1 LLPLIVN
8 RIYNNMKSIIP
19 FLMTAMLALA
29 CEKENDKTAPK
40 EPVVIE
46 ITEKTASVIKS
57 DNIFGFDIF
66 REILKNDDSENVFIS
81 PTSIALALAMTY
93 NGAKGET
100 KAAFET
106 ALRKQGYSVDEIN
119 ESYKS
124 LIGALKSVDP
134 KVLLEIANSIWYR
147 DDETFNVLDDF
158 ININEEFYDAEVNA
172 LDFNDP
178 DAIDVINGWVNNKT
192 HGLIEKIFD
201 SMHPDAVMYLVNA
214 IYFKGIW
221 KHEFEE
227 SKTVNEIFYN
237 SAGTEISTDYMK
249 QSISLKTL
257 VTDRF
262 TMAELP
268 YGQGNFSMTVL
279 LPHEGFTTDDV
290 ADSLTQENWDFWISQ
305 LYMREV
311 DLSLPK
317 FKFEYKKQLNDVL
330 TSLGLGIAFTDFAD
344 FSGING
350 TGGLQISKVMHKS
363 FIEVNEEGTEA
374 AAVTGVEIIVESLPE
389 TPLQFHVNHPF
400 VFALRETT
408 TGAVLFLGKV
418 QDPTAEKNG
427 E

>member
-1 LLPLIVN
+1 MKPIVLIIMSVLLV
-8 RIYNNMKSIIP
+8 S
-19 FLMTAMLALA
+19 A
-29 CEKENDKTAPK
+29 CEKAAEEKTAPK
-40 EPVVIE
+40 EPVVID
-46 ITEKTASVIKS
+46 ITEKTASVIES

-66 REILKNDDSENVFIS
+66 REILKNDDSENIFIS

-93 NGAKGET
+93 NGAEGET
-100 KAAFET
+100 KTAFET
-106 ALRKQGYSVDEIN
+106 ALSKQGYSADEIN
-119 ESYKS
+119 VSYKS
-124 LIGALKSVDP
+124 LIEALKSVDP

-147 DDETFNVLDDF
+147 DDGTFNVLEDF
-158 ININEEFYDAEVNA
+158 ININEEFYDAEVSG

-178 DAIDVINGWVNNKT
+178 DAINVINGWVNDKT

-201 SMHPDAVMYLVNA
+201 SMHPDAVMYLINA

-237 SAGTEISTDYMK
+237 SVGTGISANFMK
-249 QSISLKTL
+249 QSVSLKTL

-268 YGQGNFSMTVL
+268 YGQGNFSMIVL
-279 LPHEGFTTDDV
+279 LPQEGITPDDL
-290 ADSLTQENWDFWISQ
+290 ADSLTQDNWNSWNTGLS
-305 LYMREV
+305 MREV

-330 TSLGLGIAFTDFAD
+330 TNLGLGIAFTDLAN

-350 TGGLQISKVMHKS
+350 TGGLKISKVMHKS

-374 AAVTGVEIIVESLPE
+374 AAVTGVEMVVTSVPAS
-389 TPLQFHVNHPF
+389 PLQFHVNRPF
-400 VFALRETT
+400 LFALRETT
-408 TGAVLFLGKV
+408 TGAILFLGKV